1 MIPLPETSHA
11 GVTLVLLAVVFFA
24 FVREAFAPELV
35 ALTCLV
41 ILMVLGILPTSE
53 AFALFGN
60 GAVITIGSMFIL
72 STALSKTGAL
82 SALSRYFLKMAHQ
95 GERPFLI
102 ALFSSAIPVSG
113 IVNNTPLVAVL
124 VPILK
129 SVSSQ
134 TGIALSRLLIPA
146 SYATVLGGTL
156 TLIGTSANLVVAN
169 SAKSRGL
176 APFGLFEISLLGL
189 IYAAIGAAYMIFIGS
204 RLLPNTANSH
214 ESLSSAETDP
224 HTESAAKRRLALGTL
239 LAITILAGLE
249 LAPIG
254 LLTMAGALFVILTKC
269 LSLEEAYQTIPWNL
283 CFLIIGML
291 GLGMALET
299 SGASVLIVES
309 LIPLMGRVHP
319 VVALSLVYLLTTI
332 LTEMVSNNAV
342 AALLTPIA
350 ITLALQID
358 VDPRPFVVA
367 VMFGASAS
375 FATPIG
381 YQTNTYIYQLGHYR
395 FTDFLKVGL
404 PLNVILWGVATLMI
418 PLIWPL

>member
-1 MIPLPETSHA
+1 
-11 GVTLVLLAVVFFA
+11 
-24 FVREAFAPELV
+24 
-35 ALTCLV
+35 
-41 ILMVLGILPTSE
+41 MVLGILPTSE